1 MTTIDAQFKRPKEHR
16 LKDITVQFS
25 EAYEGKSKEEL
36 LSLLDHEVDDFS
48 QFMSTLGDWRSVG
61 PLNPPERALIK
72 TYLVHKITGKI
83 DGVKK

>member
-1 MTTIDAQFKRPKEHR
+1 M
-16 LKDITVQFS
+16 KDVIVRFS
-25 EAYEGKSKEEL
+25 EVHDGKSKEEL
-36 LSLLDHEVDDFS
+36 LALLDHEVDDFS

-83 DGVKK
+83 DGVTK